1 MEKTIRIQLKKG
13 KEKME
18 NEIEKVTDDRV
29 VDINSIVDALQREG
43 RSTDEIVAKLKELLK
58 EGKITEADF
67 RAKVDDLEKKER
79 AEASKLFD
87 MKFQERK

>member
-18 NEIEKVTDDRV
+18 NEIEKVTDDKV

-87 MKFQERK
+87 MKF

>member
-1 MEKTIRIQLKKG
+1 MEKIIRIQLKKG

-43 RSTDEIVAKLKELLK
+43 RSTDEIVEKLKELLK

-67 RAKVDDLEKKER
+67 REKVDDLEKKER
-79 AEASKLFD
+79 EEASKLCD
-87 MKFQERK
+87 MKF

>member
-18 NEIEKVTDDRV
+18 NEIEKVTDDKV

-67 RAKVDDLEKKER
+67 QAKVDDLEKKER

-87 MKFQERK
+87 MKF

>member
-1 MEKTIRIQLKKG
+1 
-13 KEKME
+13 ME
-18 NEIEKVTDDRV
+18 NEIEKVTDDKV

-43 RSTDEIVAKLKELLK
+43 HSTDEIVAKLKELLK

-87 MKFQERK
+87 IKF

>member
-1 MEKTIRIQLKKG
+1 MEKIIRIQLKKG

-18 NEIEKVTDDRV
+18 NEIEKVTDDKV

-67 RAKVDDLEKKER
+67 REKVDDLEKKER

-87 MKFQERK
+87 MKF

>member
-1 MEKTIRIQLKKG
+1 
-13 KEKME
+13 ME
-18 NEIEKVTDDRV
+18 NEIEKVTDDKV

-87 MKFQERK
+87 MKF

>member
-13 KEKME
+13 KTKME
-18 NEIEKVTDDRV
+18 NEIEKVTDDKV

-79 AEASKLFD
+79 EEASKLFD
-87 MKFQERK
+87 MKF

>member
-1 MEKTIRIQLKKG
+1 MEKIIRIQLKKG

-18 NEIEKVTDDRV
+18 NEIEKVTDDKV

-87 MKFQERK
+87 MKF

>member
-87 MKFQERK
+87 MKF

>member
-1 MEKTIRIQLKKG
+1 MEKIIRIQLKKG

-67 RAKVDDLEKKER
+67 
-79 AEASKLFD
+79 
-87 MKFQERK
+87 

>member
-1 MEKTIRIQLKKG
+1 MEKIIWIQLKKG
-13 KEKME
+13 KTRME
-18 NEIEKVTDDRV
+18 NEIGKVTDDRV

-87 MKFQERK
+87 MKF

>member
-1 MEKTIRIQLKKG
+1 MEKIIRIQLKKG

-18 NEIEKVTDDRV
+18 NEIEKVTDDKV

-79 AEASKLFD
+79 EEASKLFD
-87 MKFQERK
+87 MKF

>member
-1 MEKTIRIQLKKG
+1 MEKIIRIQLKKG
-13 KEKME
+13 KTKME
-18 NEIEKVTDDRV
+18 NEIEKVTDDKV

-87 MKFQERK
+87 MKF

>member
-1 MEKTIRIQLKKG
+1 MEKIIRIQLKKG

-67 RAKVDDLEKKER
+67 RAKVDDLENKER

-87 MKFQERK
+87 MKF

>member
-1 MEKTIRIQLKKG
+1 MEKIIRIQLKKG

-29 VDINSIVDALQREG
+29 VDINSIVDALQRED

-87 MKFQERK
+87 MKF

>member
-18 NEIEKVTDDRV
+18 NEIEKVTDDKV

-67 RAKVDDLEKKER
+67 REKVDDLEKKER

-87 MKFQERK
+87 MKF

>member
-1 MEKTIRIQLKKG
+1 MEKIIRIQLKKG

-87 MKFQERK
+87 MKF

>member
-1 MEKTIRIQLKKG
+1 MEKIIRIQLKKG

-67 RAKVDDLEKKER
+67 REKVDDLEKKER

-87 MKFQERK
+87 MKF